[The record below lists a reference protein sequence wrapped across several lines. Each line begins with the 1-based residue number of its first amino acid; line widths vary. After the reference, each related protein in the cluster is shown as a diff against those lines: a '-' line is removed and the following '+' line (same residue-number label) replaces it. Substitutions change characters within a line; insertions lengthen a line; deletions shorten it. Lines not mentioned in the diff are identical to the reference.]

1 MSVPVNG
8 GSGVEGDGLPSP
20 VDMLLVELVAAEEVA
35 RGVGSVNLEAGRA
48 AVGGGEADVV
58 EHGAG
63 VEEFGVEL
71 EAAALAC
78 ERGEV
83 VDAAGVVEEQIGF
96 GVADELG
103 DLVGE
108 FGVGNGDA

>member
-1 MSVPVNG
+1 MHVLG
-8 GSGVEGDGLPSP
+8 DAGSGVEGDGCPYA
-20 VDMLLVELVAAEEVA
+20 VDVLLVELVAAEEVA

-83 VDAAGVVEEQIGF
+83 VDAAGAGGGQHGF
-96 GVADELG
+96 GGAGERG
-103 DLVGE
+103 DFVGE
-108 FGVGNGDA
+108 F